1 MCLTCALRIA
11 ELPCGNAL
19 RRIGTK
25 GDDNPTFD
33 EAAEKPNALCVA
45 ITRLKATGEAVD
57 ESKACSKNDCLGLE
71 FESSRLIPRL
81 CTEASRFIFILS
93 VRVPFWAFI
102 FPRIN
107 SYFFL

>member
-1 MCLTCALRIA
+1 VCLTCALRIA

-71 FESSRLIPRL
+71 FESSRLILAFALRPQGSFL
-81 CTEASRFIFILS
+81 FLASEFHFGH
-93 VRVPFWAFI
+93 FF

-107 SYFFL
+107 